1 MAHFHLSMKAQP
13 RRKDGGKLS
22 AKSHYD
28 YIARKDQYAHM
39 KGRQEDFVL
48 SESGNLPAWAHGKAG
63 TFWDEAEAH
72 RSPKG
77 TAYREIELGLQEELS
92 LEDNVTLLKGFMEE
106 FHIDRYAYTFAVHS
120 KDSTLEQGHTNIHA
134 HLMFCE
140 KIQEVDRPLGPDK
153 FFQRYRETE
162 NGERTGGYKSSQD
175 YRDKKMLCTMRKR
188 WAERVNEMFKERG
201 IDAEITEKNN
211 ADRYDELVEQGR
223 YEEAESVNRT
233 AAPHLGRAYRNDAI
247 MAKLRD
253 MEEEEM
259 ARDNRA
265 LNDIDPDTSQEAEQ
279 TEMEERVKAFA
290 EKSKQEQMLILF
302 VNDLQIRRLARVLQQ
317 ERLKE
322 RRAKEISQAEG
333 KEASDPL
340 IITASDLDLKME
352 EEELRLKQL
361 VDDAKET
368 YRKARCEVWEEK
380 PLQDEAI
387 TSVLGEDWHKE
398 KQRLLG
404 LQGTLKAIRRHLYDQ
419 RTPEEEK
426 AFLRRNRRV
435 MTAYDDCRKKMAQWD
450 KLQADKQGDIDTI
463 YASLK
468 EANDARRKTS
478 NKAYGDLK
486 RKEKQLRAFQNK
498 RVLLK
503 ANYEPDDILFA
514 EKLARKV
521 QPYSKVLGRQ
531 PLKDLMHGP
540 YQGKEYY
547 LTGEIH
553 FNPEKRE
560 WKGLAIR
567 VGDDMDRGKAPLYQ
581 VLLREEG
588 PKQDIAI
595 VEAKP
600 TKEKIA
606 MYKELHTER
615 ARCQS
620 GKFQKAVGHAKGP
633 EKPFKGASPTPPRP
647 IAKAAVQKLNALM
660 DEATKSET
668 GRVNIHWQDDERRYT
683 KKTEMERTEEELY
696 QGWSM

>member
-28 YIARKDQYAHM
+28 YIARQNQYAHM

-48 SESGNLPAWAHGKAG
+48 AESGNLPAWAHGNAG

-92 LEDNVTLLKGFMEE
+92 LEDNVALLKGFMEE

-162 NGERTGGYKSSQD
+162 SGEKTGGYKSSQD

-188 WAERVNEMFKERG
+188 WAERVNEMFKACG

-253 MEEEEM
+253 MEEEE
-259 ARDNRA
+259 
-265 LNDIDPDTSQEAEQ
+265 
-279 TEMEERVKAFA
+279 
-290 EKSKQEQMLILF
+290 
-302 VNDLQIRRLARVLQQ
+302 
-317 ERLKE
+317 
-322 RRAKEISQAEG
+322 
-333 KEASDPL
+333 
-340 IITASDLDLKME
+340 
-352 EEELRLKQL
+352 LRLKQL

-380 PLQDEAI
+380 QLQDEAI

-468 EANDARRKTS
+468 AANDARRKTS

-521 QPYSKVLGRQ
+521 QPYGKVLGRQ

-567 VGDDMDRGKAPLYQ
+567 VGDDMDRGKAPVYQ

-588 PKQDIAI
+588 PEQDIAI

-606 MYKELHTER
+606 MYKELHTDR
-615 ARCQS
+615 PRCQN
-620 GKFQKAVGHAKGP
+620 GKFQKAVGHTKGP

>member
-92 LEDNVTLLKGFMEE
+92 LEDNVALLKGFMEE

-162 NGERTGGYKSSQD
+162 SGEKTGGYRSSRD
-175 YRDKKMLCTMRKR
+175 YQDKKMLCTMRKR
-188 WAERVNEMFKERG
+188 WAERVNEMFKARG

-279 TEMEERVKAFA
+279 AEMEERVKAFA

-322 RRAKEISQAEG
+322 RRSKEISQAEG

-340 IITASDLDLKME
+340 IITAGDLDLKME

-387 TSVLGEDWHKE
+387 ASVLGEDWHKE

-404 LQGTLKAIRRHLYDQ
+404 LQGTLKAIGKHLYDP

-426 AFLRRNRRV
+426 AYRKRNSRV
-435 MTAYDDCRKKMAQWD
+435 RTAYNDCRKKMVQWD
-450 KLQADKQGDIDTI
+450 KRQADKQGEIDTI

-468 EANDARRKTS
+468 AANDARRKIS

-498 RVLLK
+498 RVLLA

-521 QPYSKVLGRQ
+521 QPYGKVLGRQ